1 MRKGQKVRV
10 KSTNKIGVI
19 ADTEFFHWG
28 GRKHMRYEVKFEGQ
42 KNTCWYPKENLT
54 TDMIE
59 KTDVVFRG
67 ENGTLLFTMTHN
79 HLKKDGF
86 HVELTGIPENLN
98 EHKGIHSH
106 LALAFFKMLSN
117 NS

>member
-1 MRKGQKVRV
+1 MKKGQKVRI
-10 KSTNKIGVI
+10 KSSGKIGVI
-19 ADTEFFHWG
+19 ADSEFFHWG
-28 GRKHMRYEVKFEGQ
+28 GRKHVRYEVKVDGQ

-67 ENGTLLFTMTHN
+67 ENGTLLFKLTYD
-79 HLKKDGF
+79 HLKKAGL
-86 HVELTGIPENLN
+86 HVELTGTPENLN
-98 EHKGIHSH
+98 EHKGTHAY
-106 LALAFFKMLSN
+106 LASVFVKMLSN

>member
-1 MRKGQKVRV
+1 MKKGQKVRV
-10 KSTNKIGVI
+10 KQTNKIGVI

-42 KNTCWYPKENLT
+42 MNTCWYPKEKLT

-59 KTDVVFRG
+59 KTEVVFRG

-79 HLKKDGF
+79 HLKKDGY
-86 HVELTGIPENLN
+86 HVELTGTPERLN
-98 EHKGIHSH
+98 DHKGTHAN
-106 LALAFFKMLSN
+106 LASIFINMLSN

>member
-28 GRKHMRYEVKFEGQ
+28 GRKHVRYEVKFEGQ

-59 KTDVVFRG
+59 ETDVVFRG
-67 ENGTLLFTMTHN
+67 ENGTLLFKLTCD
-79 HLKKDGF
+79 HLKKGGF
-86 HVELTGIPENLN
+86 HGELTGTPERLN
-98 EHKGIHSH
+98 DHKGTHAK
-106 LALAFFKMLSN
+106 LATIFLQMLSN
-117 NS
+117 IS